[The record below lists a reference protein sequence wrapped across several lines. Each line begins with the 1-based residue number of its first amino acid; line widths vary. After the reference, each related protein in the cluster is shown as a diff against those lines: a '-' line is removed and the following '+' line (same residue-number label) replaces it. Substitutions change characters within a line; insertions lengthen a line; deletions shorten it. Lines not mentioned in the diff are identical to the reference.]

1 MIHERETGNGNM
13 KRIDNKMKKS
23 KDLAA
28 KILIIDDEEPN
39 VIFLETLLEEAGYT
53 NVFSITDSREAVS
66 WFRKVQPDILLLDLT
81 MPYLNGFEV
90 MERLALEYPED
101 SVPILVLTADATRS
115 SKHLV
120 LEKRSCR
127 LPFEAVRYG

>member
-1 MIHERETGNGNM
+1 LIHERETGNGNM

-81 MPYLNGFEV
+81 MPYLNGF
-90 MERLALEYPED
+90 
-101 SVPILVLTADATRS
+101 
-115 SKHLV
+115 
-120 LEKRSCR
+120 
-127 LPFEAVRYG
+127 